1 MPTAIHL
8 RTAVSLLVLSA
19 CGSPAI
25 APSTQSNEDA
35 PQKRCLQIAR
45 IYRSEIVD
53 DGTILFHMR
62 DGTIWRNRLPRRCYG
77 LRMQGGFGY
86 VTPLDRLCDLDLIQV
101 LEGSRS
107 VCGLGRFEPYAAPE
121 SLDAHAL
128 DAAAPVDPP
137 AEAAAGRASNE
148 GDHP

>member
-1 MPTAIHL
+1 MTGAHRL
-8 RTAVSLLVLSA
+8 RTAVCVLLVSA
-19 CGSPAI
+19 CSSPSASPS
-25 APSTQSNEDA
+25 APSAGGA
-35 PQKRCLQIAR
+35 PPKRCLQIAR

-62 DGTIWRNRLPRRCYG
+62 DGAIWRNRLPRRCSG

-107 VCGLGRFEPYAAPE
+107 VCGLGRFEPYAPPE
-121 SLDAHAL
+121 NLDADAF
-128 DAAAPVDPP
+128 DAAAPVD
-137 AEAAAGRASNE
+137 
-148 GDHP
+148 